1 MKEYRRNNKTGLGL
15 VLIIAGAILLGIN
28 FGWIPYEIRSWLFS
42 WKMILIIIGLF
53 MIVSKNNIEP
63 GLILMIIGGFF
74 LARDHH
80 FFMWD
85 LHKFVFPALL
95 IIAGLIF
102 LLRNNLNTV
111 DDSRKYFRE
120 GEGNKNIY
128 EKESRDL

>member
-15 VLIIAGAILLGIN
+15 VLIIAGAILLGLN

-42 WKMILIIIGLF
+42 WKVILIVIGLF
-53 MIVSKNNIEP
+53 MIVSKDNKEP

-85 LHKFVFPALL
+85 LHKFVFPTLL

-102 LLRNNLNTV
+102 LLKNNLKPV
-111 DDSRKYFRE
+111 DESRKYFRE
-120 GEGNKNIY
+120 GEGPKNFYNK
-128 EKESRDL
+128 KSQDL